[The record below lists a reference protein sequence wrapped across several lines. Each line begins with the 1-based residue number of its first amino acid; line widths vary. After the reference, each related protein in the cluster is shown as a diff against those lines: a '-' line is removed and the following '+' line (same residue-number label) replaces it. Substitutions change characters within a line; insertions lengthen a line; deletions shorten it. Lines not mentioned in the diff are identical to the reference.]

1 MVQMRKWRPLLDLD
15 ADGAGQKA
23 SYRKIVDGLADAI
36 RSGRLEPG
44 AALPGTRELADI
56 LDVNRKTVILAYEEA
71 IIKGWLV
78 SEPRRGTFVNALF
91 ADHTTTSANMVQT
104 KRTAG
109 ISESEA
115 FVPDF
120 LAPALPPYF
129 DDLYV
134 PTVRAGRTRETM
146 YFDNGAPDHRLLP
159 QAVLHR
165 YYRNAMKVA
174 FKSSW
179 VKYGNLESAA
189 QLRTA
194 LAEMLRATR
203 GLTVGSSNICLTQGT
218 QMALHLAAGALIRP
232 GDVVLVERLS
242 YPPAWAIF
250 RALGAQ
256 IEVIDV
262 DSDGCRV
269 DQIEALCREK
279 PVRLIYLTPHHQFP
293 TTVSLRADR
302 RQKLLALA
310 QQHGFTI
317 IEEDYDHEYHFE
329 GRPYLPLASDAGQ
342 RSVIYIGS
350 LSKLLGSSFR
360 CGFIVA
366 PENLIEALGKNQLL
380 ISTHG
385 DAVMQ
390 KMLADLIADGELRKH
405 LRRAAKLYRA
415 RKDALMESLHARF
428 GERIT
433 LRNPEGGLALWVTF
447 REDVDVDAMVRRAAD
462 EQLFVRGGRQFSP
475 LDQPVNGLRLGF
487 ASMTPD
493 ELAQAVGRLHEASR
507 KRA

>member
-15 ADGAGQKA
+15 VDGAGQKA

-91 ADHTTTSANMVQT
+91 ADHTATPAKALQSGRAASDGATFA
-104 KRTAG
+104 
-109 ISESEA
+109 
-115 FVPDF
+115 PDF
-120 LAPALPPYF
+120 MAPALPPYF

-134 PTVRAGRTRETM
+134 PASRAGRTRETM

-165 YYRNAMKVA
+165 YYRNAMKAA

-203 GLTVGSSNICLTQGT
+203 GLTAGASNICLTQGT

-269 DQIEALCREK
+269 DQIEALCLKK

-310 QQHGFTI
+310 QQHRFTI

-366 PENLIEALGKNQLL
+366 PENLIEALSKNQLL

-390 KMLADLIADGELRKH
+390 KMLADLITDGELRKH

-415 RKDALMESLHARF
+415 RKDVLMESLHTCF
-428 GERIT
+428 GERVT

-447 REDVDVDAMVRRAAD
+447 REDIDVDAMVRHAAD
-462 EQLFVRGGRQFSP
+462 VQLFVRSGRQFSP
-475 LDQPVNGLRLGF
+475 LDQAVNGLRLGF

-493 ELAQAVGRLHEASR
+493 ELTLAVGRLQEASR
-507 KRA
+507 RQA